1 MKKIGI
7 IFLLIAAVASSKVW
21 AVDEG
26 KSRLSDYEQ
35 LRSLHLGIYEGVTH
49 EQAVEIA
56 ERSYKKK

>member
-21 AVDEG
+21 AVDDG

-35 LRSLHLGIYEGVTH
+35 LMHFSMGGYGSLTH
-49 EQAVEIA
+49 E
-56 ERSYKKK
+56 